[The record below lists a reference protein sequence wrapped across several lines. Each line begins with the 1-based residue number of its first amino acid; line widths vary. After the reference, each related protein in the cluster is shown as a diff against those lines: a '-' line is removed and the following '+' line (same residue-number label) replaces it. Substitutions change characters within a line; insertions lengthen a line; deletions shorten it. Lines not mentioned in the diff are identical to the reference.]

1 MKMIVSD
8 AVLIKLNHKH
18 QVSIKEV
25 EECFLNRAGGLLID
39 TREEHKTQPVTLW
52 FVAAT
57 NKNRMLKVIYIS
69 DGESVYIKSAYQA
82 SPDIIRIYEKYA
94 Y

>member
-1 MKMIVSD
+1 MKIIVSD

-25 EECFLNRAGGLLID
+25 EECFLNRVGGLLFD
-39 TREEHKTQPVTLW
+39 TREEHQTQPVTLW
-52 FVAAT
+52 FVAPT

-69 DGESVYIKSAYQA
+69 EGETVYIKSVYQA
-82 SPDIIRIYEKYA
+82 NADIIRIYEKFA
-94 Y
+94 L

>member
-1 MKMIVSD
+1 MKIIVSD

-25 EECFLNRAGGLLID
+25 EECFLNRSGGLLID

>member
-1 MKMIVSD
+1 MKIIVSD

>member
-1 MKMIVSD
+1 MKIIVSD

-25 EECFLNRAGGLLID
+25 EECFLNRVGGLLFD

-82 SPDIIRIYEKYA
+82 NTDIIRIYEKFA
-94 Y
+94 L